1 MMTILFLSLK
11 FKSEI
16 KGVVLKMELF
26 ERIEAEDLN
35 ALSVVKQGDS
45 LVLRDR
51 YDNVQ
56 IEGRLTRTPFDYRL
70 KLKDSYLGEEK
81 ELEVA
86 IEDSDKMFQ
95 EILLLEDGLNKVREA
110 MRDYRLAFCE
120 E

>member
-1 MMTILFLSLK
+1 MNK
-11 FKSEI
+11 K
-16 KGVVLKMELF
+16 VVLKMELF
-26 ERIEAEDLN
+26 KRIEEAN
-35 ALSVVKQGDS
+35 FIALSAVKQGDS
-45 LVLRDR
+45 LVLGDR

-56 IEGRLTRTPFDYRL
+56 LEGRLTRTPFDYRL
-70 KLKDSYLGEEK
+70 KLKDSYFGEEK
-81 ELEVA
+81 ELEVP